1 MYIYLYMYMS
11 YLKCLLVW
19 LCRKKTH
26 LASVSCHVRVSG
38 SMHDAAA
45 YTECLLADQCV
56 THIVL

>member
-1 MYIYLYMYMS
+1 MYMS